1 MDKKLIFNEH
11 GERGTQSMIG
21 GNTTNLREWNRIK
34 YGLGEPNV
42 PHNAQQL
49 LDS

>member
-21 GNTTNLREWNRIK
+21 GNTTN
-34 YGLGEPNV
+34 V
-42 PHNAQQL
+42 PYNAQQL
-49 LDS
+49 LDSRRDFLERRR